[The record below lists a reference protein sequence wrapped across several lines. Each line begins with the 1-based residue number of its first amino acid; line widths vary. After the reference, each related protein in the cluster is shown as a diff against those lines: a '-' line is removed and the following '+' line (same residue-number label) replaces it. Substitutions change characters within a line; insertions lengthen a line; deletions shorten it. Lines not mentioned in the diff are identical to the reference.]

1 VRERFWVPAAVGVA
15 IVAACLGAGLRGFYP
30 LLTFG
35 LAGFVTVITLREL
48 ALPVKVRMTEKK
60 EGFVTALMDSAT
72 KARRRFGGYIVHLG
86 IVMIIVAVA
95 GSSAYVTHTSGTV
108 RQGETMKVGDYQVK
122 YLGLTSGQEPH
133 RTFVATRVEVTA
145 PNGEVSEL
153 APRMNYYER
162 MTDPVGT
169 PAVRETAKEDL
180 YLSLMAFSDERGT
193 ASFNAWIFPLVGWI
207 WWSIPILVLGTLIAL
222 WPSRKS
228 RAVASSEKPAAAGP
242 PEAGGEMNRGAA

>member
-1 VRERFWVPAAVGVA
+1 VPAGVGVA
-15 IVAACLGAGLRGFYP
+15 VVAACLAGGLRGFYP

-48 ALPVKVRMTEKK
+48 ALPVKVRMSERK
-60 EGFVTALMDSAT
+60 EGFVTALLGSAT

-86 IVMIIVAVA
+86 MVIIIVAVA
-95 GSSAYVTHTSGTV
+95 ASSAFVTHTSGTV
-108 RQGETMKVGDYQVK
+108 REGQTMKVGEYQVK

-133 RTFVATRVEVTA
+133 RTFVATRLEVTA
-145 PNGEVSEL
+145 PNGTVSEL

-169 PAVRETAKEDL
+169 PAVGSTPKEDL
-180 YLSLMAFSDERGT
+180 YLSLMAFSEERGT

-207 WWSIPILVLGTLIAL
+207 WWSIPLLVLGTLIAL
-222 WPSRKS
+222 WPAR
-228 RAVASSEKPAAAGP
+228 RARVAEAQTPAAGAP
-242 PEAGGEMNRGAA
+242 PEAGSEMNRGAA